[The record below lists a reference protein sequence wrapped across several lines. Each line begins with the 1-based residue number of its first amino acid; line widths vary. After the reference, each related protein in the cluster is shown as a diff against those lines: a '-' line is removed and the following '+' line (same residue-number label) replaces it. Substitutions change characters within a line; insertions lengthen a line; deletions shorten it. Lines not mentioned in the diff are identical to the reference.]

1 MMARSK
7 KLQPVADLA
16 KQNENTAARNHGSVL
31 RELQQ
36 HENQLNELLNYRE
49 QYLTALQ
56 TAGQTGLSAIQLQD
70 YRLFLKRLDD
80 AIKQQQQNVNNERQN
95 CESSQNQWMDKRN
108 RSKMINKVVKNRKK
122 VEDQDLDKREQREQD
137 DRPHNNG
144 RS

>member
-1 MMARSK
+1 MMTRSK
-7 KLQPVADLA
+7 KLQPVANLA
-16 KQNENTAARNHGSVL
+16 KQNERTAARNHGNVL
-31 RELQQ
+31 RELEQQ
-36 HENQLNELLNYRE
+36 ENQLNELLNYRD

-80 AIKQQQQNVNNERQN
+80 AINQQQLNVSSERDN
-95 CESSQNQWMDKRN
+95 CESSQNKWMDKRN
-108 RSKMINKVVKNRKK
+108 RSKMVNKVVSNRKK
-122 VEDQDLDKREQREQD
+122 IEEQGENKREQREVE